1 MYEIKDH
8 ENIQNAI
15 KGLEIFIKAINN
27 MTEEESDYVYS
38 KMAALDINCM
48 KIDVLTYNLKKD
60 E

>member
-15 KGLEIFIKAINN
+15 NGLEIFIKAINN